1 MNHEIDELIT
11 SYLEEKSTSA
21 ETEQLDKWLHEDPDH
36 VRYFFRCK
44 NLHDAY
50 HPGIPPEGIDTRK
63 ALRKIMP
70 SASRR
75 VRLLRYWG
83 VAALV
88 LLCIGIPAL
97 LFHPLKPKV
106 VSSVQIVTDT
116 SRDTVSEITLT
127 LADGRKINM
136 EKQGTR
142 EVIVSGNTVAEIKDN
157 TVNYQPG
164 DDVPV
169 SEAYHV
175 LHVPRGKEY
184 HLTLSDGT
192 KIWVNAGTSITY
204 PVRFAAGRRQ
214 IFVEGEIYLE
224 VARDTAAP
232 FTIKM
237 PRDNE
242 VTVLGTSL
250 NIKSY
255 PGEKNDF
262 VTLASGKVKISSVR
276 DRRGVV
282 LVPGEQAV
290 LDNSGKSIVI
300 RKVDPEIY
308 CGWHEGRMIF
318 RNNTLEEILRVLERR
333 YDMDVIWTDESLKA
347 VLFSGEMPVH
357 ERVETLLKII
367 GDTGDV
373 RFTINGKYIVVEK
386 TRE

>member
-21 ETEQLDKWLHEDPDH
+21 ETEQLDKWLQEDPDH

-44 NLHDAY
+44 NLYDTY
-50 HPGIPPEGIDTRK
+50 HPGIPPECIDTRK

-83 VAALV
+83 VTAFV

-116 SRDTVSEITLT
+116 SRDTVLEITLT
-127 LADGRKINM
+127 LADSQKINM

-192 KIWVNAGTSITY
+192 KIWVNAGTSVTY
-204 PVRFAAGRRQ
+204 PVRFAAGRRR
-214 IFVEGEIYLE
+214 YLS
-224 VARDTAAP
+224 R
-232 FTIKM
+232 
-237 PRDNE
+237 
-242 VTVLGTSL
+242 
-250 NIKSY
+250 
-255 PGEKNDF
+255 
-262 VTLASGKVKISSVR
+262 GKFISKWR
-276 DRRGVV
+276 
-282 LVPGEQAV
+282 
-290 LDNSGKSIVI
+290 VI
-300 RKVDPEIY
+300 RQP
-308 CGWHEGRMIF
+308 R
-318 RNNTLEEILRVLERR
+318 L
-333 YDMDVIWTDESLKA
+333 
-347 VLFSGEMPVH
+347 
-357 ERVETLLKII
+357 
-367 GDTGDV
+367 
-373 RFTINGKYIVVEK
+373 
-386 TRE
+386 